1 MSTKSPLKLRLQQ
14 FVQLVVGLGAAG
26 ASHATAT
33 VPPTTAL
40 DADADLDRYTHAVAE
55 RRFPAAGPRAPQPF
69 EPPIAFVPLVALF
82 EQRRLGLRGPAGARV
97 FPATGASHGTRSF
110 AGTDTQCG
118 SRSKVH
124 RVTVRR
130 PVQIHARTAVHDARR
145 RGGAAGRRRDSGHA
159 YARRPAHPRHAG
171 SGRPAAE
178 ELRPRRGRWDNE
190 HGDDC
195 CFEEVP
201 GGPGVEGYRDDQ
213 RANAGCAGAEG
224 ELLNRIKQF
233 RLKFQTRTGVV
244 ARKSVQPF
252 N

>member
-97 FPATGASHGTRSF
+97 FPATGASQGTRTRDALRILVMRVQAALLLKNYDPGEVDGTMSTATIAALKKYQADRGLKVTGTINAQTLDALALRASF
-110 AGTDTQCG
+110 
-118 SRSKVH
+118 
-124 RVTVRR
+124 
-130 PVQIHARTAVHDARR
+130 
-145 RGGAAGRRRDSGHA
+145 
-159 YARRPAHPRHAG
+159 
-171 SGRPAAE
+171 
-178 ELRPRRGRWDNE
+178 
-190 HGDDC
+190 
-195 CFEEVP
+195 
-201 GGPGVEGYRDDQ
+201 
-213 RANAGCAGAEG
+213 
-224 ELLNRIKQF
+224 
-233 RLKFQTRTGVV
+233 
-244 ARKSVQPF
+244 
-252 N
+252 